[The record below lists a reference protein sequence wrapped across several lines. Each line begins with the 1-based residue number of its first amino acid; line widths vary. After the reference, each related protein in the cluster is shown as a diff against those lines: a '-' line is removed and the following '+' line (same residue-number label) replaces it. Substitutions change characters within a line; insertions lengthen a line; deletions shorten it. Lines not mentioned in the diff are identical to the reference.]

1 MPPLWRVLERH
12 LEFICVREQIRQRR
26 NEPWETRM
34 SVLVADEL
42 PSAFEGVVKP
52 GFWHRLARAL
62 DASFA
67 NRSKRA
73 MPIEAL
79 RRSRRDIERCRR
91 LLRRDVRVPVRS
103 NSAAVAPAG
112 SHR

>member
-1 MPPLWRVLERH
+1 
-12 LEFICVREQIRQRR
+12 
-26 NEPWETRM
+26 M
-34 SVLVADEL
+34 SVLAANDLTRSFV
-42 PSAFEGVVKP
+42 SAAKP
-52 GFWHRLARAL
+52 GLWQRLSRAL

-73 MPIEAL
+73 MPVDAF

-91 LLRRDVRVPVRS
+91 LLRGRPH
-103 NSAAVAPAG
+103 AALSV

>member
-1 MPPLWRVLERH
+1 
-12 LEFICVREQIRQRR
+12 
-26 NEPWETRM
+26 M
-34 SVLVADEL
+34 SVLAADEL
-42 PSAFEGVVKP
+42 PRAFEGVVKS
-52 GFWHRLARAL
+52 GFWQRLARAL

-73 MPIEAL
+73 MPADAL

-91 LLRRDVRVPVRS
+91 LLRRDVRVPVGS
-103 NSAAVAPAG
+103 HSAVIAPAV

>member
-1 MPPLWRVLERH
+1 
-12 LEFICVREQIRQRR
+12 
-26 NEPWETRM
+26 M
-34 SVLVADEL
+34 SVLAADEL
-42 PSAFEGVVKP
+42 PRAFEGVAKP
-52 GFWHRLARAL
+52 GFWQRLARAL

-73 MPIEAL
+73 MPIDAL

-91 LLRRDVRVPVRS
+91 LVRRDVRLPVGS
-103 NSAAVAPAG
+103 HSAVIAPAV

>member
-1 MPPLWRVLERH
+1 V
-12 LEFICVREQIRQRR
+12 
-26 NEPWETRM
+26 
-34 SVLVADEL
+34 SVLAADEL
-42 PSAFEGVVKP
+42 PHAFEGVVNP
-52 GFWHRLARAL
+52 GFWRRLVRAL

-73 MPIEAL
+73 IPTDAL

-91 LLRRDVRVPVRS
+91 LLRRDVRVPVGS
-103 NSAAVAPAG
+103 HPAFVAPAG